1 MRKFLFKTALLLLIG
16 FLASATVQA
25 QGSLIRKIQNK
36 AEDKIVDKIFKDS
49 DESKQAETQGVE
61 PVSDSESS
69 SPTRNRKGGGL
80 SQSIPDVNQ
89 NITDAEVAYNKKSY
103 TESKAAVRQALW
115 GVELEMGRNLL
126 KSMPETVEGLKAVPE
141 EDRVSSTG
149 IGFVGLVIERI
160 YRGKDDMELRTSIG
174 NDAALLGLA
183 GMYMMGGVYQS
194 TDETNQK
201 KIRFKDHSAVIAF
214 DDYDG
219 YTLSVPFGQSS
230 IFVLKG
236 ANFDNENDFMAAA
249 NNFDINKIK
258 KELGEQ

>member
-1 MRKFLFKTALLLLIG
+1 MKKFVFKTVFLLLLG
-16 FLASATVQA
+16 FLAAATVQA

-49 DESKQAETQGVE
+49 DESKQTDIKGVE
-61 PVSDSESS
+61 GGSDTESS

-80 SQSIPDVNQ
+80 SQPVPDVNQ
-89 NITDAEVAYNKKSY
+89 NITEAEVAYNNKSY
-103 TESKAAVRQALW
+103 SASKAAVRQALW
-115 GVELEMGRNLL
+115 GVELEIGRNLL
-126 KSMPETVEGLKAVPE
+126 KSMPEMVEGLKAVPE

-149 IGFVGLVIERI
+149 IGFVGLVIERV

-174 NDAALLGLA
+174 NDAALLSLA
-183 GMYMMGGVYQS
+183 GMYMVGGVYQS
-194 TDETNQK
+194 TDATNQK
-201 KIRFKDHSAVIAF
+201 QIRFEDHNAIIAF
-214 DDYDG
+214 DDYEG

-236 ANFDNENDFMAAA
+236 ANFDTESHFMAAA